1 MKIAVP
7 MTEGSVSAHFG
18 HCEKFAIFETTD
30 KQVTNVRHLVPP
42 AHEPGVFP
50 KWLKE
55 QGADVIIAGGMGSRA
70 QDLFSSQGIQVIS
83 GVSADRPNELVK
95 QYLEGNL
102 TAGDN
107 TCSH

>member
-7 MTEGSVSAHFG
+7 TTEGSVSAHFG

-30 KQVTNVRHLVPP
+30 KQVTNVRNLVPP

-55 QGADVIIAGGMGSRA
+55 QGADLIIAGGMGSGA
-70 QDLFSSQGIQVIS
+70 QELFSRQGIQVIS

-102 TAGDN
+102 TAGDK